1 MGLFARLSSESSNQL
16 KRSRAA
22 TLGFVARTTASA
34 VRGAVSLVQILVVLG
49 LWTTMSEL
57 HAGLQRYREL
67 IVADEDLSFTPPKT
81 GVRITYLG
89 TNGYLLQ
96 SRNSALLIDLA
107 ILGVALPDSRR
118 YFIQALEQL
127 RPRYVL
133 PSHQD
138 DFFSPLTRLCLWTD
152 DKFSRRPSLVSPGVD

>member
-1 MGLFARLSSESSNQL
+1 
-16 KRSRAA
+16 
-22 TLGFVARTTASA
+22 
-34 VRGAVSLVQILVVLG
+34 
-49 LWTTMSEL
+49 MSEL

-96 SRNSALLIDLA
+96 SRDSALLIDLA

-138 DFFSPLTRLCLWTD
+138 DFFSPLSRGFVFGPMTNFPAVLRSSRQASIRSRLILLDYFRPGRFHDSVSWKRAVHRHFS
-152 DKFSRRPSLVSPGVD
+152 DKCC